1 MGGCSNAASRFFPGD
16 FWMERGE
23 SWEIGGIACECFAT
37 QGGNIMSM
45 FHDPNARVFNNKR
58 YVFS

>member
-1 MGGCSNAASRFFPGD
+1 MVAASRVFPGD

-23 SWEIGGIACECFAT
+23 SSEIEGIARECFAT

-45 FHDPNARVFNNKR
+45 FHDSIARVFNNKR
-58 YVFS
+58 DLFR